1 MVWHDKTICEKEI
14 SGKQNQID
22 FVVVFTVVE
31 TVGWMLGHYQ
41 LDKCNNYRFGIHE
54 FIASFGLKHG
64 TCQRARQPS
73 TSSFFYSSSDPNLF
87 LPKWQKKKFLYFT
100 FFCSKNQNKV
110 DKIKSYR
117 NDTETHSHYRCLNT
131 KMWKLLFIWLLLLI
145 PPTPNM
151 VKQRYNNYLWKNN
164 SNGFDCRVIWC
175 APNWIELNW
184 INAKATEMM

>member
-31 TVGWMLGHYQ
+31 TVGWMMGHYQ

-73 TSSFFYSSSDPNLF
+73 TSSFFL
-87 LPKWQKKKFLYFT
+87 KFQR
-100 FFCSKNQNKV
+100 SKS
-110 DKIKSYR
+110 IS
-117 NDTETHSHYRCLNT
+117 T
-131 KMWKLLFIWLLLLI
+131 KMTKEKVSLFYFFFFEK
-145 PPTPNM
+145 P
-151 VKQRYNNYLWKNN
+151 K
-164 SNGFDCRVIWC
+164 
-175 APNWIELNW
+175 
-184 INAKATEMM
+184 